1 VAIDP
6 QGSIKALVGGRDYA
20 KSQFNRAVVAHRQP
34 GSAFKPFV
42 YVTALESGMRPDT
55 IRMDRPISINGWSPE
70 NSTKEY
76 RGPVSLTTALALS
89 LNTVSVALTQEVGA
103 NTVAATAHRLG
114 ITSPLT
120 ATPSISLGTSEVTPL
135 ELTAAYVPFSN
146 GGHGILPHVIDKI
159 TTVDGKVLYERA
171 GSGPGLV
178 IDPRTVAMMNG
189 MLKQTLAIGTGKSA
203 QIPNW
208 SAAGKTGTSQ
218 DYRDAWFV
226 GYTGA
231 LTAGVWFGNDDGK
244 PTSKASG
251 SNLPA
256 LTWQHFMVDALA
268 GRPAVPLPGDGSNGG
283 GVIVASAPDGS
294 FYVTDDPGNA
304 APSSASPQPFGGFF
318 RRLFG
323 G

>member
-1 VAIDP
+1 
-6 QGSIKALVGGRDYA
+6 
-20 KSQFNRAVVAHRQP
+20 
-34 GSAFKPFV
+34 V
-42 YVTALESGMRPDT
+42 YLTALESGLRPDT
-55 IRMDRPISINGWSPE
+55 VRVDQPISIAGWSPE
-70 NSTKEY
+70 NSGKQY

-89 LNTVSVALTQEVGA
+89 LNTVSVELTQEVGA
-103 NTVAATAHRLG
+103 ARVADTAHRLG
-114 ITSPLT
+114 VTSPLT

-135 ELTAAYVPFSN
+135 ELTAAYVPFAN
-146 GGHGILPHVIDKI
+146 GGRGVIPHVIDRI
-159 TTVDGKVLYERA
+159 ATADGRVLYQRA

-178 IDPRTVAMMNG
+178 ADPRNIAMLNG
-189 MLKQTLAIGTGKSA
+189 MLKQTLAVGTGKSA
-203 QIPNW
+203 QIANW

-231 LTAGVWFGNDDGK
+231 LVAGVWFGNDDGK

-256 LTWQHFMVDALA
+256 VAWQRFMTDALA
-268 GRPAVPLPGDGSNGG
+268 GRQPVPLPGDAGAPLAGFLVAGG
-283 GVIVASAPDGS
+283 DGG
-294 FYVTDDPGNA
+294 FYVDDPGV
-304 APSSASPQPFGGFF
+304 APRPGDFTPFGGLF

>member
-1 VAIDP
+1 
-6 QGSIKALVGGRDYA
+6 
-20 KSQFNRAVVAHRQP
+20 
-34 GSAFKPFV
+34 
-42 YVTALESGMRPDT
+42 M
-55 IRMDRPISINGWSPE
+55 
-70 NSTKEY
+70 
-76 RGPVSLTTALALS
+76 
-89 LNTVSVALTQEVGA
+89 
-103 NTVAATAHRLG
+103 G
-114 ITSPLT
+114 ITSPLV

-135 ELTAAYVPFSN
+135 ELTAAYVPFAN
-146 GGHGILPHVIDKI
+146 GGHGIIAHVIDTI
-159 TTVDGKVLYERA
+159 TTADGKLLYQRA

-178 IDPRTVAMMNG
+178 VDPRIVGMMNG

-226 GYTGA
+226 GYTGV

-256 LTWQHFMVDALA
+256 LTWQHFMVEALA
-268 GRPAVPLPGDGSNGG
+268 GRPVVPLPGDGGTVGAGG
-283 GVIVASAPDGS
+283 GLVVAAGPDGS
-294 FYVTDDPGNA
+294 YYVADDPGNA
-304 APSSASPQPFGGFF
+304 PAPGTDFTPFGGFF